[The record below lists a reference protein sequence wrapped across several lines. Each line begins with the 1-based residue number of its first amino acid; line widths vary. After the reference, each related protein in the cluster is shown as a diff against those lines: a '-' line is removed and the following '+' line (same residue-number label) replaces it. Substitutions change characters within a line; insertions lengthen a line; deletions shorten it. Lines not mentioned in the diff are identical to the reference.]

1 MSAPKSVA
9 NAVAYF
15 CIYQLQKHGGPTN
28 STKTLHILAL
38 VRDAIPFFSQQNM
51 KSSCECLLR
60 LMALSNAI
68 VTGLVMQVFTS
79 LFSSEPVGLSSQL
92 NAQLINALF
101 DCQPSVK
108 DMQTL
113 QSWLVVMQNAYISLQ
128 RLDYQL
134 CLSHLPRLFSTC
146 LSCFLSPYHTI
157 IQLASET
164 MQVLNGDH

>member
-1 MSAPKSVA
+1 
-9 NAVAYF
+9 
-15 CIYQLQKHGGPTN
+15 
-28 STKTLHILAL
+28 
-38 VRDAIPFFSQQNM
+38 
-51 KSSCECLLR
+51 
-60 LMALSNAI
+60 MALSNAI

-128 RLDYQL
+128 RYEIQ
-134 CLSHLPRLFSTC
+134 
-146 LSCFLSPYHTI
+146 TI
-157 IQLASET
+157 CCDCANCC
-164 MQVLNGDH
+164 VL